1 MKTKG
6 LLMTNGI
13 VGLIGGVLLVLGPFL
28 ITGGAVSDIA
38 NGTANTGGV
47 SVLLNLLKIAA
58 LALGIIGLVYY
69 KGDERVKPAA
79 NILLVVGGGV
89 ALIPFVDT
97 HFIPTRF
104 QAKAANNSRHG
115 QPARRNYLPL
125 FICTLI
131 QQLRIQKEEPLPYT
145 V

>member
-1 MKTKG
+1 MSSILDEQLRFMALEQNGLMKSILT
-6 LLMTNGI
+6 
-13 VGLIGGVLLVLGPFL
+13 
-28 ITGGAVSDIA
+28 
-38 NGTANTGGV
+38 
-47 SVLLNLLKIAA
+47 
-58 LALGIIGLVYY
+58 LGIS
-69 KGDERVKPAA
+69 ERD
-79 NILLVVGGGV
+79 LT
-89 ALIPFVDT
+89 LIVDT